1 MCSMIDDKRANLFS
15 TTERDQEPMATDT
28 NSSGETAA
36 PNTSDTRATAASS
49 APETTTGPRTAASIR
64 GQKAA
69 ATRKRNAAV
78 KAAKETRGSARAT
91 ATTAQKSA
99 KATRATARRT
109 ATEAGQTA
117 EATVD
122 AVEAEAKVRVNQ
134 VQQLAEKLVLVQV
147 GAGLTVRDNVVSTVK
162 GIRETVTDPS
172 TVVQRRL
179 TRYEKRGA
187 KARNRFERQ
196 VRTTRKRFE
205 RDLRQQRSRVQSDL
219 RAARNDISRQSGALG
234 SRVERIVSDAQHK
247 IGSVA

>member
-1 MCSMIDDKRANLFS
+1 
-15 TTERDQEPMATDT
+15 MATDT
-28 NSSGETAA
+28 HSSGESAA
-36 PNTSDTRATAASS
+36 PKATES
-49 APETTTGPRTAASIR
+49 TTTPSSASIR

-78 KAAKETRGSARAT
+78 KVAKETRGSARAT
-91 ATTAQKSA
+91 ATTAKSGA

-117 EATVD
+117 DAAAA
-122 AVEAEAKVRVNQ
+122 AVEAEAKVRVSQ

-172 TVVQRRL
+172 TAVQRRL
-179 TRYEKRGA
+179 NRYEKRGA

-205 RDLRQQRSRVQSDL
+205 RDLRQRRSRVESDL
-219 RAARNDISRQSGALG
+219 RSARSDISRQSGALG
-234 SRVERIVSDAQHK
+234 SRVERIVSDAQQR

>member
-1 MCSMIDDKRANLFS
+1 
-15 TTERDQEPMATDT
+15 MATEM
-28 NSSGETAA
+28 NSTGE
-36 PNTSDTRATAASS
+36 SAT
-49 APETTTGPRTAASIR
+49 PTTTDTPSPRSETSIR

-78 KAAKETRGSARAT
+78 KAAKQTRGSARAT
-91 ATTAQKSA
+91 ATTAKTSA

-109 ATEAGQTA
+109 TTEAEQTFEATA
-117 EATVD
+117 E

-134 VQQLAEKLVLVQV
+134 VQQLAEKLMLVQV

-162 GIRETVTDPS
+162 GIRETVTEPS
-172 TVVQRRL
+172 VVIQRRL
-179 TRYEKRGA
+179 DRYEKRGV

-205 RDLRQQRSRVQSDL
+205 RDLRQRRSQVQGDL
-219 RAARNDISRQSGALG
+219 RSARADVSRQSNAIG
-234 SRVERIVSDAQHK
+234 SRVERIVSDAQQR

>member
-1 MCSMIDDKRANLFS
+1 
-15 TTERDQEPMATDT
+15 MATET
-28 NSSGETAA
+28 NSNGGESAA
-36 PNTSDTRATAASS
+36 PKTTDTSTSPS
-49 APETTTGPRTAASIR
+49 AASIR

-91 ATTAQKSA
+91 ATTAEKSV

-109 ATEAGQTA
+109 ATEAGQAA

-122 AVEAEAKVRVNQ
+122 AVEAEAKVRVSQ

-172 TVVQRRL
+172 TAVQRRL

-205 RDLRQQRSRVQSDL
+205 RDLRQGRSRVRSDV
-219 RAARNDISRQSGALG
+219 RAARNDISRQSGAIG
-234 SRVERIVSDAQHK
+234 SRVERIVSDAQHR
-247 IGSVA
+247 IGIA

>member
-1 MCSMIDDKRANLFS
+1 MIGDERANLAS
-15 TTERDQEPMATDT
+15 TTERDQEHMATDT
-28 NSSGETAA
+28 NSSGDSAA
-36 PNTSDTRATAASS
+36 PKATETRATSRPRPS
-49 APETTTGPRTAASIR
+49 ETTTGPRTAASIR

-91 ATTAQKSA
+91 ATTAQKSVR
-99 KATRATARRT
+99 ATRATARRT

-117 EATVD
+117 D
-122 AVEAEAKVRVNQ
+122 AAAAAIEAEAKVRVNQ

-147 GAGLTVRDNVVSTVK
+147 GAGLTVRDNVVTTVK
-162 GIRETVTDPS
+162 GIRETVADPS
-172 TVVQRRL
+172 VVIQRRL

-187 KARNRFERQ
+187 TARNRFERQ

-205 RDLRQQRSRVQSDL
+205 RDLRQRRTQVRGDL
-219 RAARNDISRQSGALG
+219 RLARDDISRQSGALG
-234 SRVERIVSDAQHK
+234 SRVERIVSDAQHR

>member
-1 MCSMIDDKRANLFS
+1 MNDDERANLLS
-15 TTERDQEPMATDT
+15 TTERDPEHMATDT
-28 NSSGETAA
+28 NPSGDAAA
-36 PNTSDTRATAASS
+36 PK
-49 APETTTGPRTAASIR
+49 TTVTPAAASIR

-91 ATTAQKSA
+91 ATTAKTGA

-109 ATEAGQTA
+109 ATEAEQTA
-117 EATVD
+117 TATAA

-179 TRYEKRGA
+179 ARYEKRGA

-196 VRTTRKRFE
+196 VRATRKRFE
-205 RDLRQQRSRVQSDL
+205 GDLRQRRSRVQSDL
-219 RAARNDISRQSGALG
+219 RSARDDISRQSGALG
-234 SRVERIVSDAQHK
+234 SRVERIVSDAQHR